1 MYRSCLASPQTS
13 LAIILRFYSMT
24 LKLGFVVVFHNAEE
38 YVTRVLNGVISCL
51 GQDDV
56 IVVVADGCTDL
67 TAEKCRKNIST
78 LICEKIF
85 LETSDLHEI
94 GALNEAFKG
103 LKKYNPDYVVHV
115 QGDMILDPRT
125 FPILRSRIDTTSR
138 IGLISLRMGGC
149 PMSDFENILIS
160 YKERNFG
167 HNYKGAIRR
176 NQKVILEECC
186 IAGRGPI
193 VISSELLIANDW
205 AIDNNLKPH
214 SMDDVD
220 MSLLALEMNLRNYS
234 INLPYRSDV
243 TWGATRN
250 PNRSYQDS
258 VDISALKN
266 LSYVTVKHRK
276 LLADIVKPHKHS
288 DEYITD
294 VRIAFNFLLGSL
306 INREL
311 LSPKRNVFRRVRKK
325 IAYLVSTKSI
335 G

>member
-1 MYRSCLASPQTS
+1 
-13 LAIILRFYSMT
+13 MT

-38 YVTRVLNGVISCL
+38 YVTRVLNGVISSL
-51 GQDDV
+51 GNDDV
-56 IVVVADGCTDL
+56 LVVVADGCTDL
-67 TAEKCRKNIST
+67 TAEKCRKNIA
-78 LICEKIF
+78 LLPCEKIF

-94 GALNEAFKG
+94 GALNESFRA

-125 FPILRSRIDTTSR
+125 FPIIRSLLDMASR

-149 PMSDFENILIS
+149 PTSDAENISIS

-167 HNYKGAIRR
+167 HNYKGAIQR
-176 NQKVILEECC
+176 NQQVILEECC
-186 IAGRGPI
+186 VAGRGPI
-193 VISSELLIANDW
+193 IVSSELLIANAW
-205 AIDNNLKPH
+205 TIDNNLKPH

-220 MSLLALEMNLRNYS
+220 MSFLALEMNLRNYS

-250 PNRSYQDS
+250 PNRSYHDS
-258 VDISALKN
+258 VDISARKN
-266 LSYVTVKHRK
+266 LSYVTAKHSK
-276 LLADIVKPHKHS
+276 ILAEIVKPHNHS
-288 DEYITD
+288 DKYITD
-294 VRIAFNFLLGSL
+294 VRIGFNFLLGSL

-311 LSPKRNVFRRVRKK
+311 LSPKGNLLRRVRKK
-325 IAYLVSTKSI
+325 IAYLVSTKSA

>member
-1 MYRSCLASPQTS
+1 
-13 LAIILRFYSMT
+13 MT

-38 YVTRVLNGVISCL
+38 YVTRVLDGVISCL
-51 GQDDV
+51 GKDDV
-56 IVVVADGCTDL
+56 LVVVADGCTDL
-67 TAEKCRKNIST
+67 TAENCRRDISS
-78 LICEKIF
+78 LNCEKIF

-94 GALNEAFKG
+94 GALNEAFG
-103 LKKYNPDYVVHV
+103 ELKKYSPDYVMHV
-115 QGDMILDPRT
+115 QGDMILDPKT

-149 PMSDFENILIS
+149 PTSDVENISIS

-167 HNYKGAIRR
+167 HNYKGAIQR

-193 VISSELLIANDW
+193 IISSELMIANAW
-205 AIDNNLKPH
+205 TIDNNLKPH

-220 MSLLALEMNLRNYS
+220 MSFLALELNLKNYS
-234 INLPYRSDV
+234 INLPFRSDV

-266 LSYVTVKHRK
+266 LSYVTAKHSK

-294 VRIAFNFLLGSL
+294 VRIGFNFLVGSL

-311 LSPKRNVFRRVRKK
+311 LSPKRNLLRRVRKK
-325 IAYLVSTKSI
+325 IAYLVSTKSA

>member
-1 MYRSCLASPQTS
+1 
-13 LAIILRFYSMT
+13 MT

-38 YVTRVLNGVISCL
+38 YVARVMDGVISCL
-51 GQDDV
+51 GNDDV
-56 IVVVADGCTDL
+56 LVVVADGCTDL
-67 TAEKCRKNIST
+67 TTEKCRKSISLLT
-78 LICEKIF
+78 CESVF

-94 GALNEAFKG
+94 GALNESFKA
-103 LKKYNPDYVVHV
+103 LEKYKPDYVVHV
-115 QGDMILDPRT
+115 QGDMILDPKT
-125 FPILRSRIDTTSR
+125 FPIVKSRIDTTSR

-149 PMSDFENILIS
+149 PMVDADSISIS

-167 HNYKGAIRR
+167 HNYKGTIQR

-193 VISSELLIANDW
+193 IISSEMLIANAW
-205 AIDNNLKPH
+205 TIDNNLKPH

-220 MSLLALEMNLRNYS
+220 MSFLALEMNLRNYS

-266 LSYVTVKHRK
+266 LSYVIAKHSN
-276 LLADIVKPHKHS
+276 LLADIVKPHTHS
-288 DEYITD
+288 AEFITD
-294 VRIAFNFLLGSL
+294 VKIGFNFLLGSL

-311 LSPKRNVFRRVRKK
+311 LSSKSNFFRRVRKK
-325 IAYLVSTKSI
+325 IAYLVSTKSAS
-335 G
+335 

>member
-1 MYRSCLASPQTS
+1 
-13 LAIILRFYSMT
+13 MT

-38 YVTRVLNGVISCL
+38 YVTRVLDGVIACL
-51 GQDDV
+51 GKDDV
-56 IVVVADGCTDL
+56 LVVVADGCTDL
-67 TAEKCRKNIST
+67 TAENCRRDISS
-78 LICEKIF
+78 LNCEKIF

-94 GALNEAFKG
+94 GALNEAFG
-103 LKKYNPDYVVHV
+103 ELKKYSPDFVVHV
-115 QGDMILDPRT
+115 QGDMILDPKT
-125 FPILRSRIDTTSR
+125 FPILRSRLDTASR

-149 PMSDFENILIS
+149 PTSDVENISIS

-167 HNYKGAIRR
+167 HNYKGAIQR

-193 VISSELLIANDW
+193 IISSELMIANAW
-205 AIDNNLKPH
+205 TIDNNLKPH

-220 MSLLALEMNLRNYS
+220 MSFLALEMNLKNYS
-234 INLPYRSDV
+234 INLPFRSDV

-266 LSYVTVKHRK
+266 LSYITAKHSK
-276 LLADIVKPHKHS
+276 LLADIVKPHKHN

-294 VRIAFNFLLGSL
+294 VRIGFNFLVGSH

-311 LSPKRNVFRRVRKK
+311 LSPKRNLFRRVRKK
-325 IAYLVSTKSI
+325 IAYLVSTKSA